1 MAGADCPPTT
11 VLSAIGSRYDVNRPG
26 LGERLTECE
35 TGDDERVLAGRQAAQ
50 HAKVA
55 DSHDGRRPGPRP
67 ERVAGLRND
76 IELIADVQEAVAEDV
91 LRRAAVDADR
101 DFEHVLADDCQ
112 GARELLGRR
121 LSEERR

>member
-1 MAGADCPPTT
+1 MMAQ
-11 VLSAIGSRYDVNRPG
+11 Y
-26 LGERLTECE
+26 GEREP
-35 TGDDERVLAGRQAAQ
+35 GDDERVLAGRQAAQ

-55 DSHDGRRPGPRP
+55 DSHDGRRSGPRP

-101 DFEHVLADDCQ
+101 DPKDAFADARQ
-112 GARELLGRR
+112 GAGEPLPYPISACDLPVGTRRSVQGRDSAAEPDPNPR
-121 LSEERR
+121 SSR